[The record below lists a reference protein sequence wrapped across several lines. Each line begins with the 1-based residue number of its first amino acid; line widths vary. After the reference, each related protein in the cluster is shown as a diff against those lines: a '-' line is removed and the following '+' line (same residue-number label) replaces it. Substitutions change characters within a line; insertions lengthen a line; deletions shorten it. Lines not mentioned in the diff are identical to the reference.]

1 MLPASYQP
9 LAGVILIA
17 GGLISCFAGYRFFR
31 VVLGIYGFI
40 VGAVIATTISGGDDS
55 TRMLLAAGLGGLIGA
70 IILVLAYFVGV
81 ALVGAGL
88 GALSANLIWAQ
99 LGSEPNPLVIVLFSV
114 VGALIALALQRY
126 VIIVATAFGGSWV
139 TILGVLAALGR
150 AGSLAAAT
158 RANVWL
164 AYPTNPLPGQQ
175 RNLFF
180 GWIALGVIGMIVQ
193 LGFTARGRK

>member
-9 LAGVILIA
+9 LAGVILVF

-40 VGAVIATTISGGDDS
+40 IGAMIATTISGGDDA
-55 TRMLLAAGLGGLIGA
+55 TRMVLAAGLGGLIGA
-70 IILVLAYFVGV
+70 VILVLAYFVGV

-114 VGALIALALQRY
+114 VGALGALALQRY
-126 VIIVATAFGGSWV
+126 VIILATALGGAWA
-139 TILGVLAALGR
+139 TILGVLAFLGR
-150 AGSLAAAT
+150 ASNLAAAA
-158 RANVWL
+158 RSNVWL
-164 AYPTNPLPGQQ
+164 AYPTNPLPGQEQ
-175 RNLFF
+175 SLFLA
-180 GWIALGVIGMIVQ
+180 WIVLGLLGVIVQ
-193 LGFTARGRK
+193 IAVTARGKK